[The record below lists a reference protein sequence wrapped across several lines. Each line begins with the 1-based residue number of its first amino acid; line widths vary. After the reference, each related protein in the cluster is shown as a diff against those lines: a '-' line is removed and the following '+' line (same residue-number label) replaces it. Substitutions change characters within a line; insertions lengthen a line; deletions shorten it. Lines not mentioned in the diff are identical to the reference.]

1 MKKTLAI
8 LLVVMLS
15 VSALYAGLGDSYKGA
30 SKKEA
35 LAVGINLGTNNGVA
49 VNYGL
54 GKFDLEGILGFGIL
68 NGTLDA
74 EAAANYKILDLAK
87 ELKIDGT
94 MPLTVGF
101 GGGLWAKF
109 GQPFQMGINALVPVK
124 VSYTFED
131 FPVNLYIRVAPGVGI
146 QLVDSVKLS
155 FAIQGSL
162 GATYNF

>member
-87 ELKIDGT
+87 ELKI
-94 MPLTVGF
+94 

-109 GQPFQMGINALVPVK
+109 SQPFQMGINALVPVK

-131 FPVNLYIRVAPGVGI
+131 FPVNLYIRVAPGLGI